1 MGSLAPAA
9 RFALVA
15 LGWSLGL
22 FGLFR
27 LPWIEARVVQG
38 LIDTQQTIAHW
49 YGATPTGLVLVNASC
64 SGADVIALC
73 LAVTLAYPVSW
84 PRRLVGAAGAV
95 LLMLTLNTARIGS
108 LITLNPREPL
118 FNTLH
123 LYIWPSVIVL
133 AAAAYVLVWSRIV
146 DKNSSPSAIGR
157 SDVGSGSLRFG
168 LAAIAL
174 LLLHGAA
181 APWTF
186 TSTSVLEAAVW
197 TAGASERVLSTLGVA
212 ASAQDN
218 FVFTPRGVFQVTQEC
233 LLTPVLPLYLAA
245 LLTVPLSTRRRLL
258 GGALVLPL
266 FFALGVLRVLVLAL
280 PPAIAS
286 APLFLAHGF
295 FQIVVGTALVATAS
309 LWDQERRAWSG
320 VTVRALA
327 RFAGASLA
335 AVVVVTIAGGAWRD
349 GIMAAAGVVRTLL
362 PHTLSTWLPPDDLQG
377 AMLLLPG
384 YQVALLLGLSLS
396 LTPAPRAMRALT
408 AVAMLAG
415 SQVLL
420 LVALGELSAHT
431 GITIHALVPRALAV
445 AVPVGLVW
453 WLFRHA
459 DEARSTDDGYRRFW
473 QGVGREFPDLSG
485 AASTHFYFANEAR
498 LLSEH
503 LAPLADRRLLK
514 SDLWDEAK
522 NTHILQWAADQ
533 GAVVF
538 GIDISDPIVRQARRA
553 FDGRR
558 LGASVADV
566 RALPFPDASF
576 DAIYSM
582 GTVEHFDE
590 SEAAVREMAR
600 VLRPGG
606 RLVLGVP
613 NRHDPFLRPL
623 LVAALFR
630 LGWYDYG
637 FEKSYSRRALR
648 TMLERA
654 GLDVVA
660 ETGIL
665 FVPGWLRMADLLC
678 HVRGWRR
685 LERLTAAGVRLFAML
700 DRRFPRLRRHGYL
713 LASVATRR

>member
-9 RFALVA
+9 RFAALA
-15 LGWSLGL
+15 LGWSLVL

-27 LPWIEARVVQG
+27 LPWIEQRVVQA
-38 LIDTQQTIAHW
+38 LIEAQQTIAHW

-84 PRRLVGAAGAV
+84 RRRLAGAAGAA

-108 LITLNPREPL
+108 LVTLNPTQPI
-118 FNTLH
+118 FTTLH
-123 LYIWPSVIVL
+123 LYIWPSVLVL
-133 AAAAYVLVWSRIV
+133 AAAVYVLVWSRIV
-146 DKNSSPSAIGR
+146 DRDASASVTSGPAAR
-157 SDVGSGSLRFG
+157 SGTLRFA
-168 LAAIAL
+168 LASMAL

-186 TSTSVLEAAVW
+186 TSSSVLEAAVW

-212 ASAQDN
+212 ASARDN
-218 FVFTPRGVFQVTQEC
+218 IVFTPRGVFQVTQEC

-245 LLTVPLSTRRRLL
+245 LLTVPLSARRRLMA
-258 GGALVLPL
+258 GALALPL

-286 APLFLAHGF
+286 APMFLAHGF
-295 FQIVVGTALVATAS
+295 FQIVAGTALVATACV
-309 LWDQERRAWSG
+309 WDEERRGRSG
-320 VTVRALA
+320 FTVRALL
-327 RFAGASLA
+327 RFAVA
-335 AVVVVTIAGGAWRD
+335 ATAALIVVTIAGSAWRD
-349 GIMAAAGVVRTLL
+349 GVMAAASVFQALL
-362 PHTLSTWLPPDDLQG
+362 PHTLSTWLAPGDVQG

-384 YQVALLLGLSLS
+384 YQVALLLALSMS
-396 LTPAPRAMRALT
+396 LTPSPRLSRALA

-420 LVALGELSAHT
+420 LVALGEVSAHA

-445 AVPVGLVW
+445 VLPVALAW
-453 WLFRHA
+453 WLFRPRA
-459 DEARSTDDGYRRFW
+459 DASAERDGYRRFW
-473 QGVGREFPDLSG
+473 QGVGIEFPGLTG
-485 AASTHFYFANEAR
+485 AESTTFYFENETR

-503 LAPLADRRLLK
+503 LELRGSRLLK

-522 NTHILQWAADQ
+522 NTRILQWAGDR

-538 GIDISDPIVRQARRA
+538 GVDISEPIVRQARQA
-553 FDGRR
+553 FAGRR
-558 LGASVADV
+558 LCASVADV
-566 RALPFPDASF
+566 RALPFEDGSF
-576 DAIYSM
+576 DAVYSM
-582 GTVEHFDE
+582 GTIEHFAE
-590 SEAAVREMAR
+590 SQAAVGEMAR
-600 VLRPGG
+600 VLKPGG

-613 NRHDPFLRPL
+613 NRLDPFLRPL

-630 LGWYDYG
+630 MGLYGYG
-637 FEKSYSRRALR
+637 FEKSYSRRGLR
-648 TMLERA
+648 TLLERA

-665 FVPGWLRMADLLC
+665 FIPGWLRMADLLF
-678 HVRGWRR
+678 HVRGWKR
-685 LERLTAAGVRLFAML
+685 LERITAFAVRLFAML

-713 LASVATRR
+713 LASVAVRR